1 MKIATPSFF
10 KYIAIAAFAVFIS
23 SCEENFNSVGSDII
37 GDPNFN
43 FDLYDAASVVGYS
56 RRANPVETTNLP
68 VYQLGVYNDPI
79 FGVTQASVL
88 AQVTL
93 DQVNPTFGLNPE
105 IESVI
110 LSIPYFSTS
119 TGTGEEIT
127 YTLDSIFGSSP
138 IKLSVYESNFFLRDF
153 DPNSG
158 FEDAQKYF
166 SNQGPLFQSFLGELL
181 YENLSFT
188 PSNAQVVIN
197 PGEDTEEKL
206 APRLRVEL
214 PIAFFQ
220 QKIISQE
227 GSDVLLNNSNF
238 KNHFRGI
245 YFIAESISA
254 QGNLIL
260 FDVNQA
266 KIEIKYTK
274 DNENPTG
281 EITDPRLNATL
292 GMSFNG
298 IKVNTFINNFPT
310 DIEQVLNNP
319 NTAGEQNLYIKG
331 GAGAF
336 SVIELF
342 GPDTDGN
349 GVADELDFL
358 RSKKWL
364 INEADLI
371 LQVNQ
376 DIVQGGNSEPE
387 RLFIYDLN
395 NNRVIVD
402 YTLDNLTPASDPLNF
417 KTNHSG
423 RLKRDASG
431 NGTSYK
437 IKLTNH
443 ISHLINRDSTNV
455 RLGLLVTQNINILSS
470 QQLQNTTP
478 PGIDKIP
485 AGSVISPEG
494 TVLYGSQAVDPEKR
508 IKLNIY
514 FTEINN

>member
-1 MKIATPSFF
+1 
-10 KYIAIAAFAVFIS
+10 
-23 SCEENFNSVGSDII
+23 
-37 GDPNFN
+37 
-43 FDLYDAASVVGYS
+43 
-56 RRANPVETTNLP
+56 
-68 VYQLGVYNDPI
+68 
-79 FGVTQASVL
+79 
-88 AQVTL
+88 
-93 DQVNPTFGLNPE
+93 
-105 IESVI
+105 
-110 LSIPYFSTS
+110 
-119 TGTGEEIT
+119 
-127 YTLDSIFGSSP
+127 
-138 IKLSVYESNFFLRDF
+138 
-153 DPNSG
+153 
-158 FEDAQKYF
+158 
-166 SNQGPLFQSFLGELL
+166 LFQSFLGELL

-349 GVADELDFL
+349 GV
-358 RSKKWL
+358 
-364 INEADLI
+364 
-371 LQVNQ
+371 
-376 DIVQGGNSEPE
+376 
-387 RLFIYDLN
+387 
-395 NNRVIVD
+395 
-402 YTLDNLTPASDPLNF
+402 
-417 KTNHSG
+417 
-423 RLKRDASG
+423 
-431 NGTSYK
+431 
-437 IKLTNH
+437 
-443 ISHLINRDSTNV
+443 
-455 RLGLLVTQNINILSS
+455 
-470 QQLQNTTP
+470 
-478 PGIDKIP
+478 
-485 AGSVISPEG
+485 
-494 TVLYGSQAVDPEKR
+494 
-508 IKLNIY
+508 
-514 FTEINN
+514 

>member
-1 MKIATPSFF
+1 MKIATSFF
-10 KYIAIAAFAVFIS
+10 KYIAIAAFAVFVS
-23 SCEENFNSVGSDII
+23 SCEEDFNSVGSDII

-43 FDLYDAASVVGYS
+43 FDLYDTSEIITYS
-56 RRANPVETTNLP
+56 RRINPVQTTNLP
-68 VYQLGVYNDPI
+68 VYQLGVYNDPVY
-79 FGVTQASVL
+79 GLTQASVL

-93 DQVNPTFGLNPE
+93 DQVNPSFGENPE

-110 LSIPYFSTS
+110 LNIPYFSKS
-119 TGTGEEIT
+119 TGTGEDIT
-127 YTLDSIFGSSP
+127 YTLDSIFGNTP
-138 IKLSVYESNFFLRDF
+138 IKLSVYESNFFLRDL
-153 DPNSG
+153 DPDSG
-158 FEDAQKYF
+158 FEDPQKYY

-188 PSNAQVVIN
+188 PSNAQVVVN
-197 PGEDTEEKL
+197 PGEDTEETL

-214 PIAFFQ
+214 PIAFFE
-220 QKIISQE
+220 QKILSQE
-227 GSDVLLNNSNF
+227 GTDVLLNNSNF

-245 YFIAESISA
+245 YFIAEALSA

-266 KIEIKYTK
+266 KIEINYTK
-274 DNENPTG
+274 DNDNPTG
-281 EITDPRLNATL
+281 EVTDPRINATL
-292 GMSFNG
+292 GLSFNG
-298 IKVNTFINNFPT
+298 IKVNTFIDNFPS
-310 DIEQVLNNP
+310 DIEQTLNNP
-319 NTAGEQNLYIKG
+319 NTTGEQNIYLKG

-349 GVADELDFL
+349 GVADELEVL

-364 INEADLI
+364 INEAHLI
-371 LQVNQ
+371 VQVNQ
-376 DIVQGGNSEPE
+376 DIMQGGSTEPE
-387 RLFIYDLN
+387 RLFIFDLD
-395 NNRVIVD
+395 NNRVLAD

-423 RLKRDASG
+423 RLIRDASG

-455 RLGLLVTQNINILSS
+455 RLGLTLTQNINLITT
-470 QQLQNTTP
+470 QELQNITP

-485 AGSVISPEG
+485 TGSIISPEG
-494 TVLYGSQAVDPEKR
+494 TVLYGSQAINPEKR

-514 FTEINN
+514 YTEINN